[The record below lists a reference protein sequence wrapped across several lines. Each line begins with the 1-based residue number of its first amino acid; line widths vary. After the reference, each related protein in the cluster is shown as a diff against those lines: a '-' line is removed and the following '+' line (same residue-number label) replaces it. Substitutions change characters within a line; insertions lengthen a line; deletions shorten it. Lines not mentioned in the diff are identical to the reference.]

1 VKKLLFGLA
10 VLALTLSIS
19 TDASA
24 WVEAEA
30 RYWFP
35 TLDSNFQSS
44 DLGVIGTNIDLVKD
58 LGLDEDESFY
68 EGRVTLNLGK
78 HRLRYGFMPLEWDAT
93 DASRSFSIDFNGKNY
108 ASNIAIDTTLK
119 ADYHRLGYE
128 YDFIDVL
135 NNRFGVIFEVKYF
148 DFEASLKSSVFNE
161 AEKLKAPIP
170 TIGIAAQ
177 VGLPSLFSIA
187 GEVTGIGLG
196 SDLYLYDAE
205 VGVVLTPAPF
215 IRISAGYRIFELHI
229 EDDDDEA
236 TLTLS
241 GPYVMLKADF

>member
-1 VKKLLFGLA
+1 MKKLLFGLA

-35 TLDSNFQSS
+35 TLDANFQSS

-68 EGRVTLNLGK
+68 EGRVTLNFGK

-93 DASRSFSIDFNGKNY
+93 KTITIPITFGGQTFNV
-108 ASNIAIDTTLK
+108 SDLVDTTLK

-135 NNRFGVIFEVKYF
+135 NNRLGVIFEVKYF
-148 DFEASLKSSVFNE
+148 DFEAGLKATGIDV
-161 AEKLKAPIP
+161 AESLKAPIP
-170 TIGIAAQ
+170 TIGLAAQ
-177 VGLPSLFSIA
+177 VGLPSMFSIA

-215 IRISAGYRIFELHI
+215 VRISAGYRIFELHI